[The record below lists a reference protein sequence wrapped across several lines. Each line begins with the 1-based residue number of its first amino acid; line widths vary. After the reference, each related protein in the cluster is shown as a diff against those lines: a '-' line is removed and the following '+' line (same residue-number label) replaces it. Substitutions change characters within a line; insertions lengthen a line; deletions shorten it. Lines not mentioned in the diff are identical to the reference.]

1 MERAAPLI
9 AKLTKHARRAHET
22 GDVHVVA
29 TCMHS
34 VNCIAML
41 IDHLFFAG
49 VRQAGLLLHRQA
61 IHVGT
66 DEQRWAEAIFQDAN
80 NPVTADPG
88 SDRQSG
94 RPQLGGQALGRL
106 DLHE

>member
-1 MERAAPLI
+1 M
-9 AKLTKHARRAHET
+9 
-22 GDVHVVA
+22 HVVA
-29 TCMHS
+29 TGVHG
-34 VNCIAML
+34 VNRVALL

-66 DEQRWAEAIFQDAN
+66 DEQRRAGAIFQDAN

>member
-1 MERAAPLI
+1 M
-9 AKLTKHARRAHET
+9 AKLAKHARRAHET

-29 TCMHS
+29 TCVHS
-34 VNCIAML
+34 VNRVALL

-66 DEQRWAEAIFQDAN
+66 NKQRRAGAIFQDADD
-80 NPVTADPG
+80 PVTANAGGDLQTG
-88 SDRQSG
+88 S
-94 RPQLGGQALGRL
+94 PQPGGQALGRL